1 MAWQDLESELHD
13 LFAIEHGVFET
24 TWASGARRRALDGFA
39 VRPVGSHTRR
49 HDQVSVDE
57 AASWRPKSAVQKTH
71 ERRLVRQARAGRF
84 DAEKIVRVTEP
95 TDVDA
100 LRRALMMAR
109 SRTEK

>member
-24 TWASGARRRALDGFA
+24 TWSPVGLKRTLAGFA
-39 VRPVGSHTRR
+39 VRPLGLHNRR

-57 AASWRPKSAVQKTH
+57 AASWRQKSAAQKTH

-84 DAEKIVRVTEP
+84 DAEKIVRVVEP

-109 SRTEK
+109 S